1 MRLSIELFG
10 YELTFGPA
18 AEVDDEPEFEPYQDA
33 GSTSAYP
40 IGFAQTPHPGWE
52 KSLNTWDEPSEGDE
66 DV

>member
-18 AEVDDEPEFEPYQDA
+18 VEAECESEFEPYQDA
-33 GSTSAYP
+33 GSTGSWP
-40 IGFAQTPHPGWE
+40 IGFARTPHPGWE
-52 KSLNTWDEPSEGDE
+52 KSLNTWDEPSEDTE